1 MEEATETDTGT
12 VLRRAPFS
20 DNPRVGVR
28 GQRTQQRILDAA
40 LRVFGDVGYHQCSID
55 SITKL
60 AGCSRVSFYQYFESK
75 EDVFRHLAVQVARQ
89 LNASTDLLDPVTP
102 DLAGW
107 ETMRAWVGRYADIYA
122 RYEPVFNAFPA
133 AAESDETLIG
143 DSVRTAHRYLSGIR
157 TRVTKTDVP
166 PRDLDEVI
174 DLLRACLGRT
184 LDDVSIL
191 HNAAPDAFPLAV
203 ILDAFTD
210 VVHRSLFGL
219 NPAVNVHRAR
229 VRRSPKVPFGP
240 VMTSAFDED
249 LERTDA
255 VTGGPARIALL
266 AAGREV
272 FVTRGFHGTRVDDV
286 VDAAGVSHGAFY
298 RYFKNKDELAHLLAA
313 QAMRTV
319 SKSFLEIPSM
329 TSDVG
334 ADRTALRRWLRTY
347 NQAQVNEAAM
357 IRVWVDAALQDDAL
371 LADSASV
378 LDWGRRRMAHYL
390 HPRDF
395 GDPDTDA
402 VVLLALVDT
411 FGVREA
417 SARAVEAAAAI
428 IERGFLGRVL

>member
-1 MEEATETDTGT
+1 M
-12 VLRRAPFS
+12 
-20 DNPRVGVR
+20 
-28 GQRTQQRILDAA
+28 
-40 LRVFGDVGYHQCSID
+40 FGEVGYHQCSID
-55 SITKL
+55 SITKV

-107 ETMRAWVGRYADIYA
+107 ETMRAWVGRYAEIYA

-133 AAESDETLIG
+133 AAESDATLIG
-143 DSVRTAHRYLSGIR
+143 DSARTAHRYLSGIR
-157 TRVTKTDVP
+157 TRVTKTDLP
-166 PRDLDEVI
+166 ARHLDEVI

-191 HNAAPDAFPLAV
+191 HTAAPDTIPQPV

-219 NPAVNVHRAR
+219 NAAVNVHRAR

-240 VMTSAFDED
+240 VMTAAFNED
-249 LERTDA
+249 IENPEDR
-255 VTGGPARIALL
+255 GGPARAALL
-266 AAGREV
+266 EAGREV

-286 VDAAGVSHGAFY
+286 VEAAGVSHGAFY

-319 SKSFLEIPSM
+319 SRSFLEIPGVSG
-329 TSDVG
+329 DAA
-334 ADRTALRRWLRTY
+334 ADRAALRKWLRTY

-357 IRVWVDAALQDDAL
+357 IRVWVDAALQDAAL

-390 HPRDF
+390 RPRHF

-402 VVLLALVDT
+402 VVLLAFVDT
-411 FGVREA
+411 FGLRDA
-417 SARAVEAAAAI
+417 SARTVDAAVAI
-428 IERGFLGRVL
+428 IERGFLGRRQE